1 MATHSNVSL
10 LPGVYVLVL
19 SKYNLKCVS
28 ILLDISNRVNLHM
41 TLHTTLHRFTMFVFR
56 MHERDWEVGLK
67 MKQGKVRQ
75 VIE

>member
-1 MATHSNVSL
+1 MSVYF
-10 LPGVYVLVL
+10 PGVYVLVL

-41 TLHTTLHRFTMFVFR
+41 TLHRFTMFVFR